1 MTLTWIVDDYFINH
15 LSLSPEDAYQLN
27 QRYYKD
33 YGLAISGLV
42 KHHKVDPLEYNKKV
56 DDALPLDDIITP
68 NPQLRKLLEDI
79 DKAKVK
85 LWLFTN
91 AHITHGMRVVK
102 LLGVEDMFEGITYCD
117 YSSLPF
123 VCKPHTEMYDK
134 AENEAGAPS
143 SEECYFVGEN
153 LPKAILSTFRSSP
166 LLLTCCSQMIL
177 TSIVA
182 LLMLAAGKLLIN
194 SSLKTQSLQSKLEII
209 KFVIWK
215 NFENVSPNSSPH
227 LSLFS
232 QMSSLQRPNYRIP
245 VKTRCRAVIY
255 YTPSKSN

>member
-1 MTLTWIVDDYFINH
+1 MGLIPIVAEYFINH
-15 LSLSPEDAYQLN
+15 LSLLPEDASQLQ

-42 KHHKVDPLEYNKKV
+42 KHHKVDPIEYNQKV

-79 DKAKVK
+79 DKTKVK

-117 YSSLPF
+117 YRGLPF

-134 AENEAGAPS
+134 AENEAAAPS
-143 SEECYFVGEN
+143 SQDCYFVG
-153 LPKAILSTFRSSP
+153 KI
-166 LLLTCCSQMIL
+166 C
-177 TSIVA
+177 
-182 LLMLAAGKLLIN
+182 
-194 SSLKTQSLQSKLEII
+194 
-209 KFVIWK
+209 
-215 NFENVSPNSSPH
+215 H
-227 LSLFS
+227 
-232 QMSSLQRPNYRIP
+232 
-245 VKTRCRAVIY
+245 
-255 YTPSKSN
+255 